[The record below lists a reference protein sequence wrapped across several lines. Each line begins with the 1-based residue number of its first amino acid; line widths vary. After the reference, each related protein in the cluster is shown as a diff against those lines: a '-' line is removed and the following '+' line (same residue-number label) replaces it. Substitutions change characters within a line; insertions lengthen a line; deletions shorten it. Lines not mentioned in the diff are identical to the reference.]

1 MVRTLAAG
9 LVLAAVAAGCGGTS
23 VTQAGLH
30 AARDSGGAEPSVA
43 RVERVRLANGDAVD
57 VVLVRAK
64 FCAADGENG
73 ASIPSPGGGCGPNYA
88 WFQVTPEDHKIG
100 FSTFLPHGAV
110 EAVAEA
116 RRSVSVL
123 RTFSGIP
130 GLLARCR
137 IPRGGPRGGA
147 IAGLC
152 QSNALNTLQ
161 NGDTRAEFLEHW
173 PLSRPHGFR
182 NTSGWILTLDR
193 RGHVRSLQTTG
204 RTPPQLQ
211 R

>member
-1 MVRTLAAG
+1 MVRALAAG
-9 LVLAAVAAGCGGTS
+9 LVLAAIAAGCGGTS

-30 AARDSGGAEPSVA
+30 AARESGGADPSVT
-43 RVERVRLANGDAVD
+43 RIERVRTATGDAVD

-64 FCAADGENG
+64 FCASDGENG
-73 ASIPSPGGGCGPNYA
+73 ASIPSPSGGCGPNYA
-88 WFQVTPEDHKIG
+88 WFQFTPKDHKIG

-123 RTFSGIP
+123 STFSDIP

-137 IPRGGPRGGA
+137 IPRGGSRGGT

-152 QSNALNTLQ
+152 QSKVPGTLDD
-161 NGDTRAEFLEHW
+161 GDTRAQFLENW
-173 PLSRPHGFR
+173 PLSRPQSSR
-182 NTSGWILTLDR
+182 NTSGWIVTLDR
-193 RGHVRSLQTTG
+193 QGHVRSVHTTG
-204 RTPPQLQ
+204 QTPPQLSG
-211 R
+211 